1 MRYCK
6 GHKATLNDDQFSGD
20 YNYCQSCY
28 ISYKSK
34 PRSNQRLKN
43 PTCVYFIRSGD
54 LIKIGYTSDLEERKR
69 NLQVSNP
76 TIIEVLK
83 TIPGGYPEEQQ
94 LHKRF
99 AHLNKTGEWFY
110 AVQELT
116 DFIQSI

>member
-28 ISYKSK
+28 LSYKSK
-34 PRSNQRLKN
+34 RKTNKFENRS
-43 PTCVYFIRSGD
+43 TCVYFIRSGD
-54 LIKIGYTSDLEERKR
+54 LIKIGYTGDLEERKR
-69 NLQVSNP
+69 TMQVNNP
-76 TIIEVLK
+76 TIVEVLK
-83 TIPGGYPEEQQ
+83 TIPGGYPEEQE
-94 LHKRF
+94 LHKKF

-110 AVQELT
+110 AAQELT